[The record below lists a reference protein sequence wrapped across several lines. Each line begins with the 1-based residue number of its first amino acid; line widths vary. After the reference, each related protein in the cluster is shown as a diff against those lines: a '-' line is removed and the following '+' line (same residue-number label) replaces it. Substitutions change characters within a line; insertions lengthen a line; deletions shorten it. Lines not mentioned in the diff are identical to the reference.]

1 MSWLTGE
8 SISYIQENKIDVAK
22 SFAKE
27 NNIIVLLKG
36 YETVITDGYITY
48 INPTGNSS
56 MANGGMG
63 DCLLGIITSFI
74 GQGIDVFEAAF
85 IHGYIGDEL
94 SKQLYTVNATD
105 IIKKIPSTMKKFNI
119 EINL

>member
-1 MSWLTGE
+1 MD
-8 SISYIQENKIDVAK
+8 I
-22 SFAKE
+22 
-27 NNIIVLLKG
+27 
-36 YETVITDGYITY
+36 
-48 INPTGNSS
+48 
-56 MANGGMG
+56 
-63 DCLLGIITSFI
+63 LLGIITSFI
-74 GQGIDVFEAAF
+74 GQGIDVFEAVVCAAF